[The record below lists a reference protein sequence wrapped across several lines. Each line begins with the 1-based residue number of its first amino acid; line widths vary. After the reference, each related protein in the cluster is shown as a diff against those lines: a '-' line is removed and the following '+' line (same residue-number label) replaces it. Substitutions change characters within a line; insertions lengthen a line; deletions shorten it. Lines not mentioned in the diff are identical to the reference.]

1 MSRYGSNGQ
10 KIFRLINARCE
21 AEGITIKEFEKRA
34 GLSNGYVRKLS
45 LGNEPS
51 AEKIAIIAKELGISS
66 DSLLGGL
73 SSFNNGKKSS
83 GVKIPLLGKVAAGI
97 PIEAV
102 ENLIGEEEISE
113 RLAASGK
120 YFALLIKGDSM
131 APDIQ
136 NGDKV
141 IVRQQPILESGQIAV
156 VLVNG
161 DEAVCK
167 EFRKTSTG
175 VMLVSR
181 NPNYEPM
188 VFTYEDVKTKPIK
201 IVGRVVEVRREL

>member
-10 KIFRLINARCE
+10 KIFKLITARCE
-21 AEGITIKEFEKRA
+21 AEGISVKEFENRA
-34 GLSNGYVRKLS
+34 GLSNGYVRKLG

-51 AEKIAIIAKELGISS
+51 AEKIAKISKGSGISS
-66 DSLLGGL
+66 DSLLSGV
-73 SSFNNGKKSS
+73 SSFNKGKNGS
-83 GVKIPLLGKVAAGI
+83 GVKIPLLGKVAAGL

-113 RLAASGK
+113 RLASSGK

-131 APDIQ
+131 SPDIQ

-141 IVRQQPILESGQIAV
+141 IVRQQVLVESGQIAV

-188 VFTYEDVKTKPIK
+188 VFTYEELETKPVK